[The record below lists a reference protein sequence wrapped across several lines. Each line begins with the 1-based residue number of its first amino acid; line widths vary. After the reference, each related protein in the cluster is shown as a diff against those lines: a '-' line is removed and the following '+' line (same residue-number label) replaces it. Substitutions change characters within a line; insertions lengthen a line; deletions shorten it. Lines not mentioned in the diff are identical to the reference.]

1 MEDRKLNSIIESKSV
16 NNIKVKAR
24 CEGEA
29 NIHGAEIARMDMT
42 DILLEVK
49 NLTVV
54 FNKDKR
60 RGTAL
65 DNIGLTIPRGRIIG
79 LVGESGCGKTMLG
92 SSIIGLLP
100 ERGAEITDGEINFYD
115 AGSDGIQCVNLLN
128 LNYHGMK
135 KYRGSKISMIF
146 QEPMSS
152 LNPVY
157 TVGSQI
163 YETIANKN
171 PNMSYNEVKERSI
184 EMLLK
189 VGMPDPALVYKAYPH
204 QLSGGMRQRVVIAI
218 ALANDPGLI
227 IADEPTTA
235 LDITVSEQIL
245 FLLYNIRERF
255 NSSIVLITHDL
266 SVVANICDEVCVMY
280 RGVIVESG
288 STREIFNAPRN
299 PYTIGLMESLPEF
312 GVHKKPLRVI
322 SGSVPSIFED
332 VQGCGF
338 RGRCYKAAAECKSI
352 PPLKH
357 AGGAHYYRCH
367 F

>member
-1 MEDRKLNSIIESKSV
+1 
-16 NNIKVKAR
+16 
-24 CEGEA
+24 
-29 NIHGAEIARMDMT
+29 
-42 DILLEVK
+42 
-49 NLTVV
+49 
-54 FNKDKR
+54 
-60 RGTAL
+60 
-65 DNIGLTIPRGRIIG
+65 
-79 LVGESGCGKTMLG
+79 
-92 SSIIGLLP
+92 
-100 ERGAEITDGEINFYD
+100 
-115 AGSDGIQCVNLLN
+115 
-128 LNYHGMK
+128 
-135 KYRGSKISMIF
+135 
-146 QEPMSS
+146 

-157 TVGSQI
+157 TAGSQI

-171 PNMSYNEVKERSI
+171 SNMSHSEVKERSI

-189 VGMPDPALVYKAYPH
+189 VGMPDPILAYKAYPH

-218 ALANDPGLI
+218 ALANNPGLI

-280 RGVIVESG
+280 RGAILESG
-288 STREIFNAPRN
+288 SAREIFSAPRN
-299 PYTIGLMESLPEF
+299 PYAIGLMESLPEF
-312 GVHKKPLRVI
+312 GVHEKPLRVI
-322 SGSVPSIFED
+322 SGSVPSIFEN

-338 RGRCYKAAAECKSI
+338 RGRCYKAAAECKFA